1 MNYNEAVSWIHGR
14 LRFGIKPG
22 IKRMQWVL
30 NELGNPQNSVKG
42 IHVVGTNGKGSTV
55 NYLKDIFSD
64 AGYKVGTFVSPAL
77 EHFRER
83 ISINGQMISEEDFLK
98 LVTIAKPIIERL
110 PKETELEEATEFEV
124 ITILMFLYF
133 GKINPVDIAIIEA
146 GLGGLHDSTNVFN
159 PLAVIA
165 TSIGLDHQAIL
176 GQTYQEIAQHKAGVL
191 KDKVPFIFST
201 ERQDVKAVFYHK
213 AKETNSPVYELNKNF
228 NAFGTSDAFDFSW
241 KNHSLTN
248 ISLAMNGQHQV
259 SNASLAIMTSLLL
272 KDYYP
277 NVTEK
282 SIKKSLSNSKWAG
295 RTELIKNNILID
307 GAHNNESV
315 SALVSVLKEHYK
327 DRKIHIL
334 FAAIDTK
341 PVDGMLKQ
349 LSVFEDITVTSFKF
363 NNALTLDAYPSGYQR
378 VIDYQTWLQQ
388 IKTAKA
394 NDLFVITGS
403 LYFISQVR
411 HFLMTGND
419 NLEI

>member
-22 IKRMQWVL
+22 IKRMKWVL
-30 NELGNPQNSVKG
+30 NELGNPQNFVKG

-77 EHFRER
+77 ENFRER
-83 ISINGQMISEEDFLK
+83 ISINGQMIPEADFLK
-98 LVTIAKPIIERL
+98 LVTIVKPIVERL
-110 PKETELEEATEFEV
+110 PKETDLENATEFEV
-124 ITILMFLYF
+124 ITVLMFLYF

-165 TSIGLDHQAIL
+165 TSIGLDHQNIL
-176 GQTYQEIAQHKAGVL
+176 GQSYQEIAQHKVGVL
-191 KDKVPFIFST
+191 KDKVPFIFAS
-201 ERQDVKAVFYHK
+201 ELPEVKTVFYQK
-213 AKETNSPVYELNKNF
+213 AKETNSPVYELNKDF
-228 NAFGTSDAFDFSW
+228 KAFGTSTSFDFSW
-241 KNHSLTN
+241 KNQEITS
-248 ISLAMNGQHQV
+248 ISLAMSGQHQV
-259 SNASLAIMTSLLL
+259 YNASLAIMSSLLL
-272 KDYYP
+272 KDHYLKI
-277 NVTEK
+277 NE
-282 SIKKSLSNSKWAG
+282 SGIKESLKNSRWAG
-295 RTELIKNNILID
+295 RTEVVGKSILID

-315 SALVSVLKEHYK
+315 SALISVLKESYQ
-327 DRKIHIL
+327 DRKIHVL

-341 PVDGMLKQ
+341 PVDSMLKQ

-363 NNALTLDAYPSGYQR
+363 YNAIALDDYPSNYQR
-378 VIDYQTWLQQ
+378 VKDYQTWLERV
-388 IKTAKA
+388 KSAKED
-394 NDLFVITGS
+394 DLFVITGS

-419 NLEI
+419 DLEI

>member
-22 IKRMQWVL
+22 IKRMKWVL

-64 AGYKVGTFVSPAL
+64 TGYKVGTFVSPAL
-77 EHFRER
+77 ENFRER
-83 ISINGQMISEEDFLK
+83 ISINGQMIPEADFLQ
-98 LVTIAKPIIERL
+98 LVTIVKPIVERL
-110 PKETELEEATEFEV
+110 PKETDLENATEFEV
-124 ITILMFLYF
+124 ITVLMFLYF

-165 TSIGLDHQAIL
+165 TSIGLDHQKIL
-176 GQTYQEIAQHKAGVL
+176 GESYHEIAQHKVGVL
-191 KDKVPFIFST
+191 KDKVPFIFAS
-201 ERQDVKAVFYHK
+201 ELPEVKTVFYQK
-213 AKETNSPVYELNKNF
+213 AKETNSPVFELNKDF
-228 NAFGTSDAFDFSW
+228 KAFGTSDAFDFSW

-259 SNASLAIMTSLLL
+259 NNASLAIMTSLLL

-327 DRKIHIL
+327 DRRIHIL

-363 NNALTLDAYPSGYQR
+363 YNALTLDAYPSGYQR